1 MPEPAPESGT
11 TRGEYPCGFMFF
23 VYVNVLTA
31 SPTVCAPAVSDSE
44 RAATATSE
52 TRTRLID
59 VRIKLTSR
67 LFRRFRRFAGTAER
81 PATGLGLSHMS
92 NQPDP
97 LPLSS
102 AIPPPSV
109 LQRQR

>member
-59 VRIKLTSR
+59 IRINLPPGC
-67 LFRRFRRFAGTAER
+67 FADWRFADTAER
-81 PATGLGLSHMS
+81 AATG
-92 NQPDP
+92 
-97 LPLSS
+97 S
-102 AIPPPSV
+102 A
-109 LQRQR
+109 